1 MKKKYL
7 NIILIIVLTI
17 IVLYFSLK
25 DNYHEIMSLLLS
37 ADIRWLLFG
46 YLLVLSYTFLK
57 SVITNDIINHFKS
70 YPILKT
76 FKLQIMTFFFNAIT
90 PFSTGGQPFQIY
102 VLNKNGLK
110 LSEGSNVIIQ
120 ESIIHQF
127 ALILVGL
134 ITILLNV
141 FLHVCDVNGTL
152 FWLLSFGFL
161 SNIIVLTFLF
171 ILSYGKKID
180 KVLIN
185 FVIKLLSTFHLVKNK
200 EKTLEKWHNSIES
213 FNSGSKSLL
222 ASKKR
227 FLKLVLLNSLALFC
241 LYIVPL
247 LVLFSLRDY
256 TSFNGLEAIV
266 IISFVSLISG
276 YIPLPGGTGGQEYLF
291 LLFFGAYLTNPLLG
305 SLMILWRFLTYYFPM
320 IVGAITFNV
329 HRNKKE

>member
-7 NIILIIVLTI
+7 NIILIIGLTI
-17 IVLYFSLK
+17 IVLYFALK
-25 DNYHEIMSLLLS
+25 DNYHEIMSLLLN

-57 SVITNDIINHFKS
+57 SIVTNDVINQFKS
-70 YPILKT
+70 YSILKT

-134 ITILLNV
+134 ITIFLNAI
-141 FLHVCDVNGTL
+141 LHACNINGTL
-152 FWLLSFGFL
+152 FWLLMFGFL
-161 SNIIVLTFLF
+161 SNIIVLVFLF

-180 KVLIN
+180 KILIN
-185 FVIKLLSTFHLVKNK
+185 FIIKILKKLHLVKNK
-200 EKTLEKWHNSIES
+200 ERTLEKWHNSIES

-227 FLKLVLLNSLALFC
+227 FLKLVILNSFALIC

-291 LLFFGAYLTNPLLG
+291 LLFFGSYIINPLLG

-320 IVGAITFNV
+320 IVGAITFNI